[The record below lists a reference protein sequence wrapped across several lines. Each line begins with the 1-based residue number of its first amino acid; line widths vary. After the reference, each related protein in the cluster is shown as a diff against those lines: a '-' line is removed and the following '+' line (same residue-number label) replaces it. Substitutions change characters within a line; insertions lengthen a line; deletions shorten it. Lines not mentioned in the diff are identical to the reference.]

1 MNNLKN
7 INYTN
12 QFGGCNN
19 IKLEDTDLGVWN
31 EQPKELYV
39 IGDLHGDFFVMK
51 QALELSGCVEFEE
64 TILENFMDENLNLKD
79 GCNIYSANEFDFN
92 KKKFIKWNS
101 KKENCFIVLAGDII
115 DRCRNVHINK
125 LKKTECHNVVI
136 DENCDYLMLK
146 LIFDLDN
153 QAQKFNSRIIL
164 ILGNHE
170 IMNIQD
176 ITAYVSIKGNKDEN
190 RLNNIKTLL
199 RENINRIYGIIRI
212 NSYVIAHGGVNA
224 DFFIEF
230 NKKNIND
237 FIKFNDNIEK
247 ILQYNIL
254 LRKYIKNLY
263 ENIDKNKTE
272 DIENNFI
279 SNSKS
284 PFWDRTNGFKMKPLD
299 CNVIFND
306 NILKIPEKILDK
318 LKIIVAH
325 CPQTDLNIN
334 LIPCYRNGDKKNIW
348 RIDIAMSKAWNE
360 YNLKYIKEI
369 INDDFKN
376 INLMNLYKNIINKNE
391 MNQVK
396 ILKIKDNKEDIIL
409 SKENTINY
417 FYDTIFKN
425 NKLKKYYFIFSDI
438 EKYMNNMDDKN
449 NLLDK
454 ITKIKNELY
463 NLIKN

>member
-12 QFGGCNN
+12 QFGGNNN
-19 IKLEDTDLGVWN
+19 IKLENIDIGVWN
-31 EQPKELYV
+31 EEPKELYV

-51 QALELSGCVEFEE
+51 QALELSGCVEFQE
-64 TILENFMDENLNLKD
+64 TILENFMDENLNLID
-79 GCNIYSANEFDFN
+79 GCNVYSANEFDFN
-92 KKKFIKWNS
+92 KKKFIKWNP

-115 DRCRNVHINK
+115 DRCRNVNRSK
-125 LKKTECHNVVI
+125 SECHNVVI

-176 ITAYVSIKGNKDEN
+176 ITSYVSIKGNQDKN
-190 RLNNIKTLL
+190 RLKNIKILL
-199 RENINRIYGIIRI
+199 KENINRIYGIIRI
-212 NSYVIAHGGVNA
+212 NSYVIAHGGVNG
-224 DFFIEF
+224 DFFEDF
-230 NKKNIND
+230 NKENINNYID
-237 FIKFNDNIEK
+237 YSDKIEK
-247 ILQYNIL
+247 IIQYNIL

-263 ENIDKNKTE
+263 EKINKNKIE

-284 PFWDRTNGFKMKPLD
+284 PFWDRTNGLKMKKLD
-299 CNVIFND
+299 CDVIFND
-306 NILKIPEKILDK
+306 NILKIPKEILDK

-334 LIPCYRNGDKKNIW
+334 LIPCYRNDDKKNIW

-360 YNLKYIKEI
+360 YDLEYIKEI
-369 INDDFKN
+369 FKN
-376 INLMNLYKNIINKNE
+376 NLKDMNDIKLYKNIINDDE
-391 MNQVK
+391 MNNVK
-396 ILKIKDNKEDIIL
+396 ILKITKNKEEIIL
-409 SKENTINY
+409 SEENTINY
-417 FYDTIFKN
+417 FYDTIFKH

-438 EKYMNNMDDKN
+438 EKYMNNIHIKN
-449 NLLDK
+449 HLLK
-454 ITKIKNELY
+454 EIKQIKNELY